1 MELEYQRTMD
11 RSYLILRGGEI
22 YSDYEEEMLKRNR
35 ISSLLR
41 FVTVSKDNELQY
53 WYDITGCRSLMDY
66 LSSKRLSVQ
75 ILAEIIICLA
85 AAFDEINR
93 FLLNRSSL
101 FLSSDTIFIRE
112 ENSHI
117 RTKLCYCPG
126 IMSDFNQDMILVM
139 NFLLENTDHS
149 DNEVTKLCYELYKIV
164 STGEFTGDDLA
175 DAVQPYCGKAE
186 NKEDSKVE
194 VKEEIEF
201 HAAEETETNAGSLSI
216 AKGPDEGNDDENDI
230 TFSDSPVEYIKDIL
244 KRILS
249 KIKDKSKK
257 RLQTWKRKSIGER
270 PKKEDYIYDPADDYD
285 EPTVL
290 LSRTENTRREPVS
303 YVLKYQGDGGE
314 SDFVISKDSYRIGSK
329 EGENDGVL
337 KSKGVSRHHARIVK
351 TDDGV
356 MLEDLNSK
364 NGTFLNGKIV
374 NYKKPEKLSADD
386 VIIFANEEYRLLVH

>member
-22 YSDYEEEMLKRNR
+22 CSDYEEEMLKRNR
-35 ISSLLR
+35 INSLLR
-41 FVTVSKDNELQY
+41 FITVSKDNELQY
-53 WYDITGCRSLMDY
+53 WYDISGCRSLKDY
-66 LSSKRLSVQ
+66 LSSERLSAK

-139 NFLLENTDHS
+139 NFFLENTDHT

-175 DAVQPYCGKAE
+175 DAANTYCSKAE
-186 NKEDSKVE
+186 NKDDIQA
-194 VKEEIEF
+194 EENERTEF
-201 HAAEETETNAGSLSI
+201 HAAEENEINARSVSD
-216 AKGPDEGNDDENDI
+216 ADESDERRDKESDI
-230 TFSDSPVEYIKDIL
+230 SFSDSPVEYIRDL
-244 KRILS
+244 LERLFS
-249 KIKDKSKK
+249 KIKYKTKQRLTAGKK
-257 RLQTWKRKSIGER
+257 KFIGEK
-270 PKKEDYIYDPADDYD
+270 PKTEDYIYDQADDYD

-314 SDFVISKDSYRIGSK
+314 SDFVISRRSYRIGSK

-364 NGTFLNGKIV
+364 NGTYLNGKIV
-374 NYKKPEKLSADD
+374 NYRKPEKLSADD
-386 VIIFANEEYRLLVH
+386 VIIFADEEYRLLVH